1 MLGCNQTELTGVPSM
16 SHDPCTT
23 RRDLLLSGAVAAIAA
38 AVAPFPMRAA
48 GAAAPPAG
56 TQAPGFY
63 RVRVGGLEVTA
74 LLDGH
79 LDIPPAMFSLP
90 APEAADLLRA
100 AFRSDGPIRTPVN
113 AFAIN
118 TGERLYLVDSGTA
131 PGFAPGVAHLSEALS
146 AAGLAPDAVDTVILS
161 HLHVD
166 HAGGLV
172 RDGKAVYPNA
182 QIVVADAEAAFWLDE
197 AIAAK
202 APDDVKP
209 FFAIAKASLAP
220 YGERVA
226 RLGHSAAEAAPGI
239 EVTPL
244 PGHTP
249 GHTGYVI
256 GRGAERLWLWG
267 DIVHSAALQFPRP
280 EATLAFDVDRDGAA
294 ASRRL
299 AFDRAASERLLV
311 AGVHLPFPGLGYV
324 VRAGDGQG
332 YRFVPAPWLP
342 L

>member
-1 MLGCNQTELTGVPSM
+1 MILT
-16 SHDPCTT
+16 
-23 RRDLLLSGAVAAIAA
+23 
-38 AVAPFPMRAA
+38 
-48 GAAAPPAG
+48 
-56 TQAPGFY
+56 
-63 RVRVGGLEVTA
+63 
-74 LLDGH
+74 
-79 LDIPPAMFSLP
+79 
-90 APEAADLLRA
+90 
-100 AFRSDGPIRTPVN
+100 
-113 AFAIN
+113 
-118 TGERLYLVDSGTA
+118 
-131 PGFAPGVAHLSEALS
+131 
-146 AAGLAPDAVDTVILS
+146 

-197 AIAAK
+197 AIEAK
-202 APDDVKP
+202 APDEAKP
-209 FFAIAKASLAP
+209 FFAIAQASLAP
-220 YGERVA
+220 YGDRVT
-226 RLGHSAAEAAPGI
+226 RLSQGTAEAAPGF

-256 GRGAERLWLWG
+256 GQGTDRLWLWG

-280 EATLAFDVDRDGAA
+280 EATIAFDTDRAAAA
-294 ASRRL
+294 ASRGL
-299 AFDRAASERLLV
+299 AFDRAANERLLV

-324 VRAGDGQG
+324 TRGADEQG